1 MAANPG
7 GSQLIAVDS
16 NVLFDLAQGQ
26 DDVVDS
32 VSLIRQRL
40 RLAKFL
46 MPPTVLQEMANWAL
60 QGDVNKQ
67 VAAKNAIETAKSLRI
82 IPVNLLSMHSG
93 ISARVGARIR
103 EIELLPEEEVHDSL
117 IVAESALLGCS
128 ILLTS
133 DEHLRGIDFERLTF
147 ELQSFD
153 VSVPII
159 ATPREIVRKFFR

>member
-16 NVLFDLAQGQ
+16 NVLFDLALRQ

-32 VSLIRQRL
+32 VSLIRERL
-40 RLAKFL
+40 PLAKFL
-46 MPPTVLQEMANWAL
+46 MPPTVLQEVASWAL
-60 QGDVNKQ
+60 QGDIDKQ
-67 VAAKNAIETAKSLRI
+67 AVARNAIETAKSLRI
-82 IPVNLLSMHSG
+82 IPVNLISVPSG
-93 ISARVGARIR
+93 ISARVAARLR
-103 EIELLPEEEVHDSL
+103 EVELLPEQEVHDSL

-133 DEHLRGIDFERLTF
+133 DEHLRGIDFQRLTF